1 MLTRRSNRQWSFP
14 LLCASVSVA
23 LGAAYMHAAG
33 APAYYLLVNFSALAV
48 GLIAAPFVMSARA
61 LNQQVVGAFI
71 VAVGLVLL
79 ATAIVGH
86 RVDGASRWVRIAG
99 ISFQPSLILLPVVM
113 VLVARKRHWLSSIG
127 LLLASAA
134 LALQPDR
141 AVAGA
146 LTAGLAVQWLYRR
159 DAWVTLSVAV
169 AGCGFVATLIRDDH
183 VPPVPFVEHVVQSA
197 FAFDAWYGLAIVALV
212 IPLVPAIV
220 GVVTQTMD
228 VAECAV
234 FGTTWFALIVF
245 AVGGNYPTP
254 LAGYGTSGILGYCL
268 SSALLARG
276 SATGRQGF
284 AHNREFAR

>member
-1 MLTRRSNRQWSFP
+1 
-14 LLCASVSVA
+14 VSVA
-23 LGAAYMHAAG
+23 LGAAYMYAAG
-33 APAYYLLVNFSALAV
+33 APSYYPLVNFAALAV
-48 GLIAAPFVMSARA
+48 GLIAAPVVMSARA
-61 LNQQVVGAFI
+61 LKQQVVGALT

-79 ATAIVGH
+79 ATAMVGH
-86 RVDGASRWVRIAG
+86 RVDGASRWVLIAG

-113 VLVARKRHWLSSIG
+113 VLVAGNRHWLSSIG
-127 LLLASAA
+127 LLFASAA

-169 AGCGFVATLIRDDH
+169 ASCGFVATLIRDDH

-197 FAFDAWYGLAIVALV
+197 FAFDALYGLAIVVALV
-212 IPLVPAIV
+212 ILLVPAIV
-220 GVVTQTMD
+220 GVVTQTTD

-234 FGTTWFALIVF
+234 FGTTWFALIAF

-254 LAGYGTSGILGYCL
+254 LAGYGTSGIVGYCL
-268 SSALLARG
+268 SAAQLAHPCSVKVSRMLG
-276 SATGRQGF
+276 GARHSPPPRPSSIIHRQAGR
-284 AHNREFAR
+284 